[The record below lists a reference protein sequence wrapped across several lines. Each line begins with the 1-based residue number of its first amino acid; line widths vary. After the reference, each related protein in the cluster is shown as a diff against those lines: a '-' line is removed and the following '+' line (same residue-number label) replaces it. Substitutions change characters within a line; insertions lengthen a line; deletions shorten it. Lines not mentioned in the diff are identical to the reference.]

1 VRSRIAWIIVGVV
14 VFCGLP
20 IAFVIA
26 WIRDSQTGHYRHP
39 SHDDISFDLSP
50 KGDEIAFSLPV
61 EGGMDI
67 YLYNIPLRKIS
78 RLLTSEKYE
87 WAPRFSSDGSKIA
100 FAGGVPGE
108 RGDHLFVLDR
118 KSNKLEQLT
127 KGLDNDTWPSFY
139 DQDHKIVFTRET
151 EYQWGGL
158 TPNWHD
164 AGKVHSLD
172 LSTHEIKQIEDRSVY
187 VTAPEVLRSGLL
199 FVNDFQFIKTVDLK
213 SKAQKVL
220 VKECREARISVDEK
234 SIVFT
239 EGGLNDNYLIHVK
252 SLVDG
257 SVRGMIKWNQNPC
270 SNPVLS
276 PDGKWIYY
284 IQNLHDSP
292 KGPQLTMN
300 RIGRD
305 GKNPEEL
312 FNFAY
317 AESLGKN

>member
-1 VRSRIAWIIVGVV
+1 MRSRIAWIIVGVL
-14 VFCGLP
+14 VFCCLP

-39 SHDDISFDLSP
+39 SHYDISFDLSP

-67 YLYNIPLRKIS
+67 YLYNIPLKKVS
-78 RLLTSEKYE
+78 RLLTTEKYE
-87 WAPRFSSDGSKIA
+87 WAPRFSSDGSKLA

-108 RGDHLFVLDR
+108 RGDHIFVLDR
-118 KSNKLEQLT
+118 KSSKLEQLT

-139 DQDHKIVFTRET
+139 DHDRKIVFTRET

-172 LSTHEIKQIEDRSVY
+172 LSTHEIKQIDDRSLY
-187 VTAPEVLRSGLL
+187 VMAPEVLRSGLL

-220 VKECREARISVDEK
+220 VKECRDARISADEK

-239 EGGLNDNYLIHVK
+239 EGGLKDNYLIHVK

-257 SVRGMIKWNQNPC
+257 SVHGMIEWNQNPC

-276 PDGKWIYY
+276 SDRKSIYY
-284 IQNLHDSP
+284 LERAYDSSN
-292 KGPQLTMN
+292 GHQLTLN

-305 GKNPEEL
+305 GKNPEVL
-312 FNFAY
+312 FNFDDV
-317 AESLGKN
+317 ESLGRS